1 MYNSTKN
8 ENIHILFI
16 YPFYRPLNKKKPGAV
31 RSKNKD
37 WGGPFN
43 KLYSTDLIL
52 CVHCTYVDAKSLEK
66 EFHFNI

>member
-1 MYNSTKN
+1 MKIYTSCLYT
-8 ENIHILFI
+8 LFI
-16 YPFYRPLNKKKPGAV
+16 GRLIKKPGAV

-52 CVHCTYVDAKSLEK
+52 CVHLIYVDAKSLEK